1 MKSNYPFSK
10 GIRTNS
16 AHNKQNKQN
25 RKQSNQKNPPK
36 SNKKPKKVSSISNL
50 ITKKNRYPIKHKNK
64 SITNTEQRDNNTSFD
79 ILNFSKIDVSL
90 NKLRMSNSYSDVFDT
105 RTSNDRYKEIDTPLN
120 TSLMENNINNKKNE
134 ILNQT
139 PSTICNYYQPSE
151 QGTAKKT
158 FIDKENSEVK
168 RNLNQLYLNIP
179 VDKDKTIKVNKTI
192 STNKKNKHSSVVN
205 PNVNPN
211 MILKNYLNTKL
222 NPTPSKKKS
231 VNKCK
236 TTSMDIPK
244 NTSLTKNI
252 MIKHYTNANII
263 NTTSKKQ
270 PRRLSQQKPLML
282 YLDQMKYESY
292 FITPNSKRIGKN
304 MTNIKKD
311 NRKTLSAKSTMPSSY
326 SSSKMNKGMTKYNTV
341 TMKNS
346 NGHTHSGVNYL
357 KVSKTL
363 TEQNIIN
370 IIQNTPKANKISF
383 LSSMTTNTKNQGYRN
398 SNTHMTMIKVSKA
411 KTQSALKS
419 KNCSL
424 MFNIQ
429 NSNEKDVKQKL
440 LDRMNKAIKN
450 NWNYLYKHKGEDKKK
465 ILDNISAIIQTPNK
479 EKDTFQGYH
488 NIVQTTEKLNNAND
502 DDNFFDC

>member
-1 MKSNYPFSK
+1 
-10 GIRTNS
+10 
-16 AHNKQNKQN
+16 
-25 RKQSNQKNPPK
+25 
-36 SNKKPKKVSSISNL
+36 
-50 ITKKNRYPIKHKNK
+50 
-64 SITNTEQRDNNTSFD
+64 
-79 ILNFSKIDVSL
+79 
-90 NKLRMSNSYSDVFDT
+90 
-105 RTSNDRYKEIDTPLN
+105 
-120 TSLMENNINNKKNE
+120 
-134 ILNQT
+134 
-139 PSTICNYYQPSE
+139 
-151 QGTAKKT
+151 
-158 FIDKENSEVK
+158 
-168 RNLNQLYLNIP
+168 
-179 VDKDKTIKVNKTI
+179 
-192 STNKKNKHSSVVN
+192 
-205 PNVNPN
+205 
-211 MILKNYLNTKL
+211 
-222 NPTPSKKKS
+222 
-231 VNKCK
+231 
-236 TTSMDIPK
+236 MDIPK

-252 MIKHYTNANII
+252 MIKHYTNSNII

-304 MTNIKKD
+304 MTNYKKD

-346 NGHTHSGVNYL
+346 NGHTHSGINYL

-370 IIQNTPKANKISF
+370 IIQNTPKSNKISF

-398 SNTHMTMIKVSKA
+398 SNSHLAMIKVSKA
-411 KTQSALKS
+411 KTQSALKT

-424 MFNIQ
+424 MFNNQ
-429 NSNEKDVKQKL
+429 NSNDKNVKQKL

-479 EKDTFQGYH
+479 EKDTFQGYQ

-502 DDNFFDC
+502 DDDFFDC